1 MANVP
6 VTHGEKRHDQE
17 GYERHSED
25 DHYEH
30 EEDPPLVAVFPVICC
45 LIDVKLGSLEGQ
57 VTSAFS
63 ACWQRKSHWNRY
75 IRHNRSSPLCF
86 VPNHR
91 EQGFPARNHERAAWI
106 ILRPLSHPGIR
117 GRWRGAVF
125 KARMAKAQG
134 FEVAP
139 TTRTSSVDLAANPI
153 SAHGTRV
160 SPFRMTDWQAQVTD
174 RDAPSATPRCG
185 KRLSWT
191 PVENRIHWLLVLCPL
206 LAFGCTR
213 GFYREQADAEA
224 YCLIDTKKCD
234 PRWQLDDYSIAT
246 DPASRMYD
254 PDNPDCPPMPP
265 DDPCSHEL
273 MHCVDGKQGFRH
285 WHENGD
291 TPHVEN
297 PAWAS
302 FLPVDEDGSV
312 HVDIDTVTRLALL
325 HSPQYQSSLENLY
338 LSALDVSFERFRFD
352 TQFFGGFGVFYTADG
367 RARSTS
373 GGESRSTLQV
383 GTSAQRTGWT
393 SNRLFATGAELAVG
407 FANSLV
413 WQFSGP
419 DTHTATTLLDFSL
432 VQPLL
437 RRAGRA
443 VVLERL
449 TIAERALLANVRQ
462 MYRYRQSFYL
472 ELITGQAADNGPSR
486 RGGVLGGSG
495 LEGFSGVGGGGFGR
509 LGGFGNFGGQGGNA
523 LQFGA
528 GAGQAGGFLG
538 LLQAQQNIRNQRSN
552 IAALRSSVSQLEA
565 FFLAG
570 RIDYF
575 QVELARQALYEAQ
588 SRLLNAEQD
597 YQSTLDRY
605 KASLGLP
612 PSVHLVIDDRF
623 IKPFQL
629 IDAKLV
635 ASQNQLTNIQE
646 AVGKRIIVILE
657 AAKGTPDNSNQQP
670 PDEDDS
676 TAPQEA
682 AVPLWQ
688 LGEARSS
695 PEKQTVM
702 QASATQEHKAL
713 SRRVIPAIMLVAD
726 LEQQQNPTLSWSSS
740 LATIFGEIRKLIA
753 ETAEMAKAA
762 GVDGVKTVRKD
773 VENYKHKL
781 TDRISNGKRLQEL
794 VYPRLQSLLTSIPT
808 DATPPLE
815 ASTAGAELFPYD
827 ADRLNKLPQQLE
839 ETLDELE
846 KQFNALEKSL
856 SQVDRDIEDLVIN
869 GAKLAPNEL
878 LTKARDKILLP
889 IPNLLNELAANL
901 LSLTLV
907 QARAR
912 TEQVNLT
919 PIDMTWENALE
930 VARENRL
937 DWMNA
942 RASLVDTWR
951 LIRFNANALRS
962 QLDLIF
968 SGDIG
973 NVGDNPLRLRSTTG
987 RLRVGAQFDAPI
999 TRLSERNQYRQA
1011 LIEYQ
1016 QARRSF
1022 YQFEDRI
1029 ARDIR
1034 QTLRSMDVN
1043 QLNFEF
1049 RRAAVD
1055 VAIAQVELA
1064 RLRLQEPPRPEVE
1077 AQFGNTTAR
1086 DLVSALTDLLNVQ
1099 NDFLSVWVNH
1109 EALRRSLD
1117 LSLGT
1122 MQLDSAGIWIDPGP
1136 LTDNM
1141 MSTPAPRSPETVP
1154 LPPTENT
1161 KEATQQLPATD
1172 ILPPPLVEELQNA
1185 IRRSHELSGETRRLP
1200 VPPSP

>member
-1 MANVP
+1 M
-6 VTHGEKRHDQE
+6 G
-17 GYERHSED
+17 
-25 DHYEH
+25 
-30 EEDPPLVAVFPVICC
+30 C
-45 LIDVKLGSLEGQ
+45 KLQ
-57 VTSAFS
+57 
-63 ACWQRKSHWNRY
+63 
-75 IRHNRSSPLCF
+75 
-86 VPNHR
+86 
-91 EQGFPARNHERAAWI
+91 
-106 ILRPLSHPGIR
+106 
-117 GRWRGAVF
+117 
-125 KARMAKAQG
+125 
-134 FEVAP
+134 
-139 TTRTSSVDLAANPI
+139 SSVEVTGCQGTTEHLALA
-153 SAHGTRV
+153 
-160 SPFRMTDWQAQVTD
+160 F
-174 RDAPSATPRCG
+174 
-185 KRLSWT
+185 
-191 PVENRIHWLLVLCPL
+191 L
-206 LAFGCTR
+206 LASLLLGFGCAR

-224 YCLIDTKKCD
+224 YCLIDTKNGD
-234 PRWQLDDYSIAT
+234 PRWRIDDYSIAT
-246 DPASRMYD
+246 DPASRMFD
-254 PDNPDCPPMPP
+254 PNSLDCPPMPP
-265 DDPCSHEL
+265 DDPKSHTL
-273 MHCVDGKQGFRH
+273 MHCVDGKRGSAH
-285 WHENGD
+285 WHDDGD
-291 TPHVEN
+291 TPYVEN
-297 PAWAS
+297 PEWKS
-302 FLPVDEDGSV
+302 FLPTTENGSV

-325 HSPQYQSSLENLY
+325 HSPEYQGSLEQLY

-373 GGESRSTLQV
+373 GGESSSTLQV
-383 GTSAQRTGWT
+383 GTSAQRANWT

-437 RRAGRA
+437 RGAGRA

-449 TIAERALLANVRQ
+449 TISERALLANVRQ

-472 ELITGQAADNGPSR
+472 QLITGQAAENGPSR

-509 LGGFGNFGGQGGNA
+509 LGGFNNFGNGGNNA
-523 LQFGA
+523 FQFGA

-575 QVELARQALYEAQ
+575 QVELARQALYEGQ

-597 YQSTLDRY
+597 YQTTLDRY
-605 KASLGLP
+605 KATIGLP
-612 PSVHLVIDDRF
+612 PSVHLIIDDRF

-629 IDAKLV
+629 IDTNLV
-635 ASQNQLTNIQE
+635 AMQNQLTNIQE
-646 AVGKRIIVILE
+646 AVGKQLIAILE
-657 AAKGTPDNSNQQP
+657 QTKSNGEKSALLNPALATPDAGTNANETSSESPQATEHLPQTNAVNNPDDADKTPAETESNEAG
-670 PDEDDS
+670 DAKSDVDS
-676 TAPQEA
+676 GTNQA
-682 AVPLWQ
+682 AAPLWE
-688 LGEARSS
+688 LGSLQS
-695 PEKQTVM
+695 PQQESAIITLTAAMKDSRAASRHVM
-702 QASATQEHKAL
+702 
-713 SRRVIPAIMLVAD
+713 PAVMLVAE
-726 LEQQQNPTLSWSSS
+726 LQQQENPSLEWSAPLAKS
-740 LATIFGEIRKLIA
+740 LTEIRELMV
-753 ETAEMAKAA
+753 ETTRMATDVGAS
-762 GVDGVKTVRKD
+762 GIETIRKD
-773 VENYKHKL
+773 VESYRQSL
-781 TDRISNGKRLQEL
+781 SDRISNGERLQAS
-794 VYPRLQSLLTSIPT
+794 VYPRLQSLLTSIAQ
-808 DATPPLE
+808 D
-815 ASTAGAELFPYD
+815 ASTPAEPANAGSELFPYD
-827 ADRLNKLPQQLE
+827 ADRLQKLPNQLI

-846 KQFNALEKSL
+846 KQFKSLEKSL
-856 SQVDRDIEDLVIN
+856 AQVDADLKDLIEN
-869 GAKLAPNEL
+869 GSKQKPNEL
-878 LTKARDKILLP
+878 FAMTRDKVLLP
-889 IPNLLNELAANL
+889 IPNLLNELAANF

-912 TEQVNLT
+912 TEKVTLT
-919 PIDMTWENALE
+919 PVDMTWENALE
-930 VARENRL
+930 IARQNRL

-962 QLDLIF
+962 QLDLVF
-968 SGDIG
+968 SGDMG

-987 RLRVGAQFDAPI
+987 RLRVGARFDAPI

-1022 YQFEDRI
+1022 YQFEDRV
-1029 ARDIR
+1029 AREIR
-1034 QTLRSMDVN
+1034 QSLRSLDVN

-1122 MQLDSAGIWIDPGP
+1122 MQLDAAGIWMDPGP
-1136 LTDNM
+1136 LSDDI
-1141 MSTPAPRSPETVP
+1141 MSPPSPGAIEELPSPNDTNKETSPETVSD
-1154 LPPTENT
+1154 ES
-1161 KEATQQLPATD
+1161 
-1172 ILPPPLVEELQNA
+1172 LPPPLVEELRQA
-1185 IRRSHELSGETRRLP
+1185 IRKSHETSRGPTRLPP
-1200 VPPSP
+1200 VPPSPSR